1 MIRTR
6 SSLGE
11 DGRRERGYE
20 RKDRQSLGRQ
30 RTAPL
35 SNRPRITVQR
45 PGCECILSRR
55 LSPPRSAPL
64 WHASSAAAAHRSQ
77 SPVLRKCS
85 YTRKLTDRCFPSLFA
100 ASARRARRAPPQLSL
115 RVALHHKLSA
125 HALSARASLGDGRNE
140 PIASTRRAASRA
152 GLLPSVCSHRI
163 GCGRP
168 IDEW

>member
-77 SPVLRKCS
+77 SPVRYALTAAFPPFSPRA
-85 YTRKLTDRCFPSLFA
+85 RDEHDDKLSPSL
-100 ASARRARRAPPQLSL
+100 APPQ
-115 RVALHHKLSA
+115 
-125 HALSARASLGDGRNE
+125 ALSFCPCPFGSCFSRRCPQRAYRFDSARCIPCRSPALGVQ
-140 PIASTRRAASRA
+140 S
-152 GLLPSVCSHRI
+152 SHRM
-163 GCGRP
+163 RQTHR
-168 IDEW
+168 